1 MVDKLGWAAAVYL
14 LMMGGIVCC
23 IIHVTSPIA
32 ALELE
37 RQRQNALHNQD
48 SLQLADAQ

>member
-1 MVDKLGWAAAVYL
+1 LGWYGGFYL
-14 LMMGGIVCC
+14 LMGGIVCC
-23 IIHVTSPIA
+23 ILFCDLSHRG

-37 RQRQNALHNQD
+37 RQRQNALHTQD